1 MIKKLLLYCGVLSS
15 LLYVFMNIICALRF
29 DGYSSFS
36 QTVSELSAIG
46 APTRQ
51 LWVEM
56 CLVFNTLM
64 IAFGLGVRISGSR
77 KTNLRIAGKLLMIV
91 GLIGFAWPPMHQ
103 RAVLASKG
111 PGLTDTLHIAFT
123 VVTSVFMLLAMGFGA
138 AALGMRFRIYS
149 ILTIFVLLVFGALT
163 GLDAQRVQANLP
175 TPWTGVWERIN
186 IAAFLLW
193 IVVLAITLLS
203 KERYVTDKLIMGKAE
218 KAL

>member
-1 MIKKLLLYCGVLSS
+1 MIKKSLLYCGIFSS
-15 LLYVFMNIICALRF
+15 LLYVFMNIICAIRF

-51 LWVEM
+51 LWVGM
-56 CLVFNTLM
+56 CLVYNALM
-64 IAFGLGVRISGSR
+64 IAFGLGIRISGSR
-77 KTNLRIAGKLLMIV
+77 TINLGITGMLLMIV
-91 GLIGFAWPPMHQ
+91 GLMGFVWPPMHQ
-103 RAVLASKG
+103 RVVLASQG

-138 AALGMRFRIYS
+138 TALGKRFRIYS
-149 ILTIFVLLVFGALT
+149 ILTIIVLLVFGALT

-186 IAAFLLW
+186 ITAFLLW
-193 IVVLAITLLS
+193 VVVLAIILLR
-203 KERYVTDKLIMGKAE
+203 KEKPDVE
-218 KAL
+218 KAITRRAGASL